1 MVKRATFSW
10 SMLGCALFPAME
22 TSSLLLLAVVE
33 GNGLWLKKKKK
44 KSENPDSLELK
55 CTLS

>member
-44 KSENPDSLELK
+44 RAKTQTLWSL
-55 CTLS
+55 SVH

>member
-44 KSENPDSLELK
+44 KRAKTQTLWSL
-55 CTLS
+55 SVH